1 MATELTTGT
10 PLADALNNAIQEK
23 IVEVGWAGN
32 TTEAAPMAEY
42 LVLMLANGKT
52 QDEVAAEIS
61 GDLLSLGPDD
71 PTALHFA
78 QWLFEQQNALI
89 PQYSSAPEPVADEQ
103 GAMDTAQ
110 DNSMGDFNM
119 DVTTDGSGNE
129 LNAPTGPKAM
139 RNGSG
144 NGMRG
149 GREKRI
155 MGQINRAMDRT
166 HDPNAAL
173 HRVRGQSGNE
183 RIARG
188 PPTGPRMGVGRQPRT
203 TNTRVASIAQGLA
216 NMGGPA
222 GPGGMGPM
230 NPMNGMNGMG
240 GFGQPDIMAIMEQQ
254 RHMLQQM
261 QMMMQQ
267 SGVAPNGHGPHGH
280 GRGHGRPLY
289 ERTSRPNFRRGG
301 GFQPGGHQHS
311 QGSDAGQ
318 GDAAQQG
325 QQAGED
331 VDMMQP
337 KREPPNPEETVCKFN
352 LRCSNR
358 DCKFA
363 HQSPAAPPNIPIDVK
378 DVCSFGAACKNRKC
392 VGRHPSPAIKAAHQ
406 SEMDC
411 KFFPNCTNPHC
422 PFKHPSMPPCRN
434 GGECKVPGCKF
445 THVKTPCKFH
455 PCTNRFCP
463 FSHEEGQRG
472 TFQDKVWVAG
482 EGGEQ
487 QHVSERKFVDENA
500 PEDVVLP
507 GSEDQQADAN
517 MPEVVVTS
525 CMGECVSI
533 LRDHE
538 GLKFL
543 MMYSTSQRS
552 LARNTRRCVSS
563 KWAQPA
569 TLSPSRLAST
579 CAFGSAVTTSKRHN
593 ATSSALAATGK
604 TRSYSTSV
612 TTPTTEVPRDIAIL
626 GGGLTG
632 LATAFF
638 THIYN
643 PDARITVYEA
653 SNRLGG
659 WIDTEEVTVKTP
671 SGETGKVLFQRGG
684 RMLKT
689 MNDKARYDDLVFW
702 KLVSAL
708 ELENE
713 LQVRSK
719 DEPLGNYIYYPD
731 HLVAMPQP
739 IFDQNRPLDS
749 ADSILKTVETL
760 LKEPIF
766 KGAVPAAMKY
776 FFRGGRKLTL
786 KDGEDLSVGEFFG
799 RATGNREL
807 IDNTLGA
814 LMHGVWGGDI
824 WNLSMQSGLFSKTTL
839 PSPEKG
845 KIWYPREDIE
855 LMERM
860 LRYHTNVSHMLRI
873 FMAKGESS
881 EYIWFKKGF
890 STLTDALIRFLKHTG
905 VTFKLNDPVQSISLH
920 PSERIAIKSTKTV
933 QNVLY
938 DKVVSTIYAKTLA
951 GLTVNKL
958 PSLARSTA
966 VTIRVVNIWYPT
978 PNLNAPFNGIGY
990 LIPSTTPHNE
1000 EGVLG
1005 VLFDSDREHR
1015 GRNYGGDTVPGTK
1028 FTVMMG
1034 GHYWDA
1040 EPSYMYDEN
1049 KCIAMAKAAV
1059 ERHLQ
1064 IPEDDAAGA
1073 VATTKLCHNCIPQHT
1088 VGHRERMVNAH
1099 HELLRAFKGN
1109 LAVVGGSYQTPG
1121 INSAL
1126 RGAADIAFEIT
1137 GGFWGKYTGETVG
1150 KTGLQR
1156 FTRPMSESWKQ
1167 AEKGDKEVFPLRFG
1181 NTPLSEYYE
1190 EERDR

>member
-78 QWLFEQQNALI
+78 QWLFEQQNALV
-89 PQYSSAPEPVADEQ
+89 PQYSSAPEPAPDEQ

-289 ERTSRPNFRRGG
+289 ERTSRPNFRGRGG
-301 GFQPGGHQHS
+301 GFQAGSHQHS

-318 GDAAQQG
+318 GDPAQQG

-331 VDMMQP
+331 ADMMQP
-337 KREPPNPEETVCKFN
+337 KREPQNPEETVCKFN

-463 FSHEEGQRG
+463 FTHEEGQRG

-482 EGGEQ
+482 EEGEPR
-487 QHVSERKFVDENA
+487 HVSERKFVDENA
-500 PEDVVLP
+500 PEDVILP

-517 MPEVVVTS
+517 MPEVVK
-525 CMGECVSI
+525 GFSI
-533 LRDHE
+533 QLESKEGNHE

-543 MMYSTSQRS
+543 IMYSTSQRS

-569 TLSPSRLAST
+569 TLSSSRLAST

-593 ATSSALAATGK
+593 VASSALAATGK
-604 TRSYSTSV
+604 TRSFMTSV
-612 TTPTTEVPRDIAIL
+612 TPPTAELPKDIAII

-632 LATAFF
+632 LATAYF
-638 THIYN
+638 
-643 PDARITVYEA
+643 ARLHNHHASITVYEA
-653 SNRLGG
+653 SDRLGG
-659 WIDTEEVTVKTP
+659 WIDTEEVQVTTP
-671 SGETGKVLFQRGG
+671 SGEKGKVIFQRGG

-689 MNDKARYDDLVFW
+689 MNNKARYDDMAFW
-702 KLVSAL
+702 KLVS
-708 ELENE
+708 ELAVENE
-713 LQVRSK
+713 LQVTSE
-719 DEPLGNYIYYPD
+719 DEPLCNYIYYPD

-739 IFDQNRPLDS
+739 ILDKKRPLDS
-749 ADSILKTVETL
+749 AVSICSAIQTIF
-760 LKEPIF
+760 KEPIF
-766 KGAVPAAMKY
+766 NGAPSAAMKY
-776 FFRGGRKLTL
+776 FFGGGRKLTL
-786 KDGEDLSVGEFFG
+786 KDGEDLSVGKFFG
-799 RATGNREL
+799 RATGNPEL

-824 WNLSMQSGLFSKTTL
+824 RNLSMQSGLFSTTTL

-845 KIWYPREDIE
+845 KIWYPKEDVEFIQRILNE
-855 LMERM
+855 YPFTKRM
-860 LRYHTNVSHMLRI
+860 LSI
-873 FMAKGESS
+873 FTAMGESS
-881 EYIWFKKGF
+881 EYIWFKNGF
-890 STLTDALIRFLKHTG
+890 STMTDALIRDLKELH
-905 VTFKLNDPVQSISLH
+905 VTFKLNTPVQSISLH
-920 PSERIAIKSTKTV
+920 PSERIAIKSSKSV
-933 QNVLY
+933 QAALY

-990 LIPSTTPHNE
+990 LIPSTTPHNP

-1034 GHYWDA
+1034 GHYWGT

-1049 KCIAMAKAAV
+1049 KCIDMAKAAV

-1064 IPEDDAAGA
+1064 ISEEDAVGA

-1088 VGHRERMVNAH
+1088 VGHRERMANAH
-1099 HELLRAFKGN
+1099 HELLKAFKGN
-1109 LAVVGGSYQTPG
+1109 LSVVGGSYQTPG
-1121 INSAL
+1121 INSSL
-1126 RGAADIAFEIT
+1126 RGAADIAYELAN
-1137 GGFWGKYTGETVG
+1137 KMVPHPVG

-1156 FTRPMSESWKQ
+1156 FTRPMSESWGQ
-1167 AEKGDKEVFPLRFG
+1167 LEKKGFSLRFG
-1181 NTPLSEYYE
+1181 NAL
-1190 EERDR
+1190 RVI